1 MKLARDTGFAGV
13 GVPEL
18 GWRLVFLMA
27 GCLYIGNALKD
38 LVSAPRP
45 TGLKGKGGGDF
56 RPKLITSNAEAA
68 TYALVCSQPHR
79 LLCPTSLR
87 HRGVFS
93 TRPYLTGGRPLPI
106 SMH

>member
-1 MKLARDTGFAGV
+1 MGI
-13 GVPEL
+13 PEL

-45 TGLKGKGGGDF
+45 TGIKSKSSDF

-68 TYALVCSQPHR
+68 SYALVRDTC
-79 LLCPTSLR
+79 
-87 HRGVFS
+87 VW
-93 TRPYLTGGRPLPI
+93 
-106 SMH
+106 